1 MTFDDYLRLLPKAEL
16 HCHFVATMRP
26 ATIIELAARY
36 GVALPSDN
44 VDSLLDFDNLV
55 DFLDMFH
62 LVHALLLTPED
73 LARVAYEGVLDA
85 VEAGNLRYREYFI
98 NPQNFALEYS
108 VLVDAIAAGLQRA
121 ESELGVG
128 FGIIVAINRLHT
140 PESAVELVETMIA
153 YPRPFVTGIG
163 LDYLTAEGGEDPL
176 LFEAAYELAG
186 RSGLKRSAHVGETM
200 PASPSNIAHA
210 VDVLGVDRV
219 DHGYRVMDD
228 PALVERARVSQI
240 PFNATPVS
248 TRVLS
253 QWEFSPDHRI
263 AQMVRAGLKVTFST
277 DDAVFFSTDIGREY
291 REAIPAMGLTRMDA
305 ATIARAGFESAWCSD
320 AQKHRL
326 LADFDAALVALNA
339 AFPEKTA

>member
-26 ATIIELAARY
+26 ATILELAAKY
-36 GVALPSDN
+36 NVALPSDN
-44 VDSLLDFDNLV
+44 VDSLLDFDNLI

-98 NPQNFALEYS
+98 NPQNFPLEYG
-108 VLVDAIAAGLQRA
+108 VLVDSIAAGLQKA
-121 ESELGVG
+121 ECELGVG

-153 YPRPFVTGIG
+153 NPREFVTGIG

-186 RSGLKRSAHVGETM
+186 RAGLKRSAHVGETM
-200 PASPSNIAHA
+200 PASPQNVAHA
-210 VDVLGVDRV
+210 IDVLGVDRI

-228 PALVERARVSQI
+228 PALVERARVSRI

-253 QWEFSPDHRI
+253 QWEFTPDHRI
-263 AQMVRAGLKVTFST
+263 AQMVRAGLNVTFST
-277 DDAVFFSTDIGREY
+277 DDAVFFATDIGREY
-291 REAIPAMGLTRMDA
+291 REAIPAMGLSRVDA

-320 AQKHRL
+320 QQKQRL
-326 LADFDAALVALNA
+326 LADFDAAVLALEA
-339 AFPEKTA
+339 VGA